1 MKVKAINNEIKG
13 LAKPLIT
20 KILEIANELDH
31 KGIILHTQTTTWLA
45 AKLYLDYT
53 MCMFIIKIVLMNM
66 NILIMKIKL
75 F

>member
-1 MKVKAINNEIKG
+1 M
-13 LAKPLIT
+13 
-20 KILEIANELDH
+20 
-31 KGIILHTQTTTWLA
+31 IILIIQSGT
-45 AKLYLDYT
+45 KMDYT

>member
-1 MKVKAINNEIKG
+1 M
-13 LAKPLIT
+13 
-20 KILEIANELDH
+20 
-31 KGIILHTQTTTWLA
+31 IILIIQCGT
-45 AKLYLDYT
+45 KMDYT